1 MDRRHRRS
9 RTVSAPK
16 ASDTAD
22 LAAKTCVA
30 GGRCRYRSA
39 VIKFAIKVVLLAV
52 VFYFVAKYVNGIH
65 VEQNPNNVLGLSVTF
80 IWLALL
86 FAVVNAILRPVFK
99 LLSLPFLIL
108 TLGLFYLVINAAL
121 LGITALASSRLAIDG
136 FVPALVGG
144 LILAAASWA
153 ADLVLNRD

>member
-1 MDRRHRRS
+1 
-9 RTVSAPK
+9 
-16 ASDTAD
+16 
-22 LAAKTCVA
+22 
-30 GGRCRYRSA
+30 
-39 VIKFAIKVVLLAV
+39 VIKFAVKVVLLAV

-65 VEQNPNNVLGLSVTF
+65 VQQNPDNVLGLSVTF
-80 IWLALL
+80 VWLALL

-121 LGITALASSRLAIDG
+121 LGITAALSSRLAIDG
-136 FVPALVGG
+136 LGAAILGG

-153 ADLVLNRD
+153 TDLVLNRD

>member
-1 MDRRHRRS
+1 M
-9 RTVSAPK
+9 
-16 ASDTAD
+16 
-22 LAAKTCVA
+22 L
-30 GGRCRYRSA
+30 
-39 VIKFAIKVVLLAV
+39 KFAVKVVLLAV
-52 VFYFVAKYVNGIH
+52 VFYFVAKYVHGIH

-136 FVPALVGG
+136 FVPALIGG
-144 LILAAASWA
+144 LILAVASWG